1 MFDLTEKEL
10 FSAARL
16 LNETQTQY
24 KARRR
29 TINLATRIYIK
40 SNLSNDTARLIDYV
54 RAIIETTQIE
64 Y

>member
-1 MFDLTEKEL
+1 MLELTEKEL
-10 FSAARL
+10 FSVVSL
-16 LNETQTQY
+16 PKETQTQY

-29 TINLATRIYIK
+29 TINLATKIYLK

-54 RAIIETTQIE
+54 RAIATESKVE